1 MIDGKKLIEKILVY
15 ADAHLGLNALDVIYQ
30 RNYLLK
36 LFGFTSPTK
45 ETLSDEEIQAIR
57 SLKVPDVIV
66 DEIINF
72 SLENKLAD
80 NEIEA
85 DLFANFIMGVLSP
98 RPSEVNNMFMSLKEK
113 RGSQSACDYLYNLCI
128 KNYYI
133 RKTAIDKNLK
143 WDADKLDIPF
153 EVTINLSKPEKSNKD
168 VAKLLSAPTGDKYP
182 DCNLCKENEGYYGTL
197 THPAR
202 TNLRTISLTLA
213 GEEWAMQYSPYLYFD
228 EHCILFSKKHTPMNV
243 NGTTVERLF
252 DFIEQFPNYFI
263 GSNSDLP
270 IVGGSILNHEHYQGG
285 KHEMPLH
292 KAKAFEVYKCEQ
304 YPDTTVEVVDFYNS
318 VVRISGFNRNT
329 VQALATEVIMKWK
342 GYTDESAMIIAE
354 ENGVKHNTVTTIA
367 RFLSDSRYCV
377 ELILRNN
384 ITTDEYPDGL
394 YHAHPEYH
402 NIKKEGIGLIE
413 AMGLYILPAR
423 LKRQFGAIAEILAHK
438 VDYNAEEIAKESH
451 DLFVHKDMIANLMKK
466 HPKVKDLKKANAII
480 TEYVN
485 EVCANI
491 LYNTSVFSKDSKGVL
506 AFNKFLSTCGI
517 K

>member
-1 MIDGKKLIEKILVY
+1 MIDGKKLIEKILIY

-30 RNYLLK
+30 RNYLIH
-36 LFGFTSPTK
+36 LFGFTSPQK
-45 ETLSDEEIQAIR
+45 EALSEEEIAEIR
-57 SLKVPDVIV
+57 ALEVPDVII
-66 DEIINF
+66 DEIMAF
-72 SLENKLAD
+72 ALENKLAD

-85 DLFANFIMGVLSP
+85 DLFANFVMGVLTP
-98 RPSEVNNMFMSLKEK
+98 RPSEVNNKFMSLKEK
-113 RGSQSACDYLYNLCI
+113 CGSQAACDYLYNLCI

-168 VAKLLSAPTGDKYP
+168 VAKLLTAPQGDKYP
-182 DCNLCKENEGYYGTL
+182 DCFLCKENEGYYGTL

-213 GEEWAMQYSPYLYFD
+213 NEEWAMQYSPYLYFD
-228 EHCILFSKKHTPMNV
+228 EHCILFSKKHTPMCV
-243 NGTTVERLF
+243 NATTVERLF

-292 KAKAFEVYKCEQ
+292 KAKAFEVYKCDK

-329 VQALATEVIMKWK
+329 VQALASEVILKWK
-342 GYTDESAMIIAE
+342 GYTDESALIIAE
-354 ENGVKHNTVTTIA
+354 ENGVRHNTTTTIA
-367 RFLSDSRYCV
+367 RFLNDSRYCI
-377 ELILRNN
+377 EIILRNN
-384 ITTDEYPDGL
+384 ITTDEYPDGV

-402 NIKKEGIGLIE
+402 NIKKEGIGIIE

-423 LKRQFGAIAEILAHK
+423 LKRPIFTGSTISSGPA
-438 VDYNAEEIAKESH
+438 S
-451 DLFVHKDMIANLMKK
+451 
-466 HPKVKDLKKANAII
+466 KAAPSGR
-480 TEYVN
+480 
-485 EVCANI
+485 A
-491 LYNTSVFSKDSKGVL
+491 
-506 AFNKFLSTCGI
+506 
-517 K
+517 

>member
-30 RNYLLK
+30 RNYLLN

-45 ETLSDEEIQAIR
+45 EFLTEEEKAEIR
-57 SLKVPDVIV
+57 NYEVPDVIV
-66 DEIINF
+66 DEIMQF
-72 SLENKLAD
+72 SLENKLAT

-85 DLFANFIMGVLSP
+85 DLFANFVMGVMSP
-98 RPSEVNNMFMSLKEK
+98 RPSEVNNTFMLLKEK

-133 RKTAIDKNLK
+133 RQTAINKNIK
-143 WDADKLDIPF
+143 WPADKFDIPF

-168 VAKLLSAPTGDKYP
+168 VAKLLTAPKGDKYP
-182 DCNLCKENEGYYGTL
+182 ECNLCKENEGYYGTL

-213 GEEWAMQYSPYLYFD
+213 GEEWAMQYSPYLYFN

-285 KHEMPLH
+285 KYEMPLH
-292 KAKAFEVYKCEQ
+292 KAKAFEVYKCDK
-304 YPDTTVEVVDFYNS
+304 YPDTSIEVVDFYNS
-318 VVRISGFNRNT
+318 VIRISGFNRNT
-329 VQALATEVIMKWK
+329 VQALATEVITSWK
-342 GYTDESAMIIAE
+342 GYTDESALIIAE

-367 RFLSDSRYCV
+367 RFLSDSRYCI

-384 ITTDEYPDGL
+384 ITTEEYPDGV
-394 YHAHPEYH
+394 YHAHPQYH

-423 LKRQFGAIAEILAHK
+423 LKRQFGEIAEILAHK
-438 VDYNAEEIAKESH
+438 KEYQKDEIAKESH
-451 DLFVHKDMIANLMKK
+451 DLYVHKDMIETLITK
-466 HPKVKDLKKANAII
+466 HPKVKDVKKANAII
-480 TEYVN
+480 TDYVN
-485 EVCANI
+485 DVCSKI
-491 LYNTSVFSKDSKGVL
+491 LYNTAVFSKDSKGVL
-506 AFNKFLSTCGI
+506 AFNKFLSTCDI